1 MTSEPEKYGPDG
13 NPSDAWVKWR
23 MAALYPTSGEQPTS
37 QYRVT
42 SAGSHL
48 FGASG
53 FDSKQEAI
61 EWGETYISPD
71 PFIIER
77 RQVGPWEKV
86 EQ

>member
-1 MTSEPEKYGPDG
+1 
-13 NPSDAWVKWR
+13 
-23 MAALYPTSGEQPTS
+23 MASEQPTS

-42 SAGSHL
+42 STVSPL

-53 FDSKQEAI
+53 FDSIQEAI